1 MDDDFIPM
9 PGCDQIVGPVLPRQ
23 NPVANPLPSP
33 VTPKGNLVVPGMS
46 PALNPVTPGSEN
58 FVHRKVRT
66 AAILDGNMYMR
77 YVIKSDNICI
87 YFLC

>member
-23 NPVANPLPSP
+23 NPVANPLPSL
-33 VTPKGNLVVPGMS
+33 VTPKVNLVIPGMS
-46 PALNPVTPGSEN
+46 PALNPVTPGSVEN

-66 AAILDGNMYMR
+66 AAMPKGYMQ
-77 YVIKSDNICI
+77 ICN
-87 YFLC
+87 

>member
-9 PGCDQIVGPVLPRQ
+9 PGCDQIVNPVLPRQ

-33 VTPKGNLVVPGMS
+33 VTPKVNLVVPGMS
-46 PALNPVTPGSEN
+46 PALNPVTPGSVEN

-66 AAILDGNMYMR
+66 AAILDGNIQIR
-77 YVIKSDNICI
+77 N
-87 YFLC
+87 